1 MKVEI
6 QIKNLQNKALIN
18 SKYFKKVIIKTL
30 KRIIFRPYP
39 VEISM
44 IAVDNRQ
51 IKAINRKF
59 RNTNRATDV
68 IAFPSGPEFS
78 AVSPVPRKTQAAKAC
93 MNTGKKSGN
102 KSPKAAGVIPWCRVN
117 GGDIFI
123 SVERAGSQARK
134 FEHSWKKEMTILAI
148 HGVLHLF
155 GYDHIKKKDAVIM
168 KSKEEEVLNCLSR

>member
-18 SKYFKKVIIKTL
+18 NKYFRKVMIETL
-30 KRIIFRPYP
+30 KRIISGPYP
-39 VEISM
+39 VELSM
-44 IAVDNRQ
+44 IAVNNRQ
-51 IKAINRKF
+51 IKAINRKY

-68 IAFPSGPEFS
+68 IAFPAGEFS
-78 AVSPVPRKTQAAKAC
+78 AKTQVEKAR
-93 MNTGKKSGN
+93 MNTGIKSGH
-102 KSPKAAGVIPWCRVN
+102 KFPAVTGVIPWRRVN

-123 SVERAGSQARK
+123 SVERAGSQARE
-134 FEHSWKKEMTILAI
+134 FGHSLEMEMTILAI

-168 KSKEEEVLNCLSR
+168 KIKEEEVLNCLSR